1 MYIFIMI
8 GASAVDLWSA
18 SCWVAVWQV
27 GSQRGR
33 LLARLT
39 KSHKFT
45 NLTRF
50 QHLQCRVFDRLR
62 PTVKYDSV
70 TYSHL
75 FALCTLGASCCESW
89 NDCSLPLGGG
99 GLMLAGGC
107 LDSCLEVGGNLAP
120 STPTGR
126 LTKSWLEKS
135 IRSGGWCLKTRY
147 LYTVA
152 CMTARVLG
160 PCAQGA
166 CRALVFYVWI
176 RSWESVV
183 VGSVV

>member
-1 MYIFIMI
+1 MTVFTVVPKLY
-8 GASAVDLWSA
+8 LWHLRCA
-18 SCWVAVWQV
+18 FLTQ
-27 GSQRGR
+27 GHRGP
-33 LLARLT
+33 
-39 KSHKFT
+39 
-45 NLTRF
+45 
-50 QHLQCRVFDRLR
+50 QGYVFDRLR
-62 PTVKYDSV
+62 PTVKYDSF

-75 FALCTLGASCCESW
+75 FALCTLGASCFESW
-89 NDCSLPLGGG
+89 NDCSLPLSGG

-152 CMTARVLG
+152 CMTERVLG

-166 CRALVFYVWI
+166 C
-176 RSWESVV
+176 
-183 VGSVV
+183 